1 MQQLHMNDADIT
13 IVIPMYNSD
22 KFIAE
27 TIQSVLNQTYK
38 NFKLII
44 IDDKSDDKSFEIV
57 SSFDDVSVPICI
69 LFIGTVLINTDII
82 SLLIR

>member
-1 MQQLHMNDADIT
+1 MNDADIT

-38 NFKLII
+38 NF
-44 IDDKSDDKSFEIV
+44 
-57 SSFDDVSVPICI
+57 I
-69 LFIGTVLINTDII
+69 LESII
-82 SLLIR
+82 SKELS

>member
-1 MQQLHMNDADIT
+1 MQQLHMNDSDIT

-22 KFIAE
+22 RFIAE

-57 SSFDDVSVPICI
+57 SSFDDSRITVIKNDER
-69 LFIGTVLINTDII
+69 LGFLKIGTNV
-82 SLLIR
+82 